1 MTDSD
6 SENSS
11 NLVRTGP
18 EDNIGILLWRT
29 SNAWQREVKNKLKS
43 GGVTQNQYILLLG
56 LLKLEERNV
65 IHRQTITQRNL
76 ATYCGVDQTMASQ
89 VLRVLEQDH
98 LVRRAPGHDSRSN
111 SLYLTD
117 SGRRII
123 SELEPEMLDLDSHFF
138 TKLGENVQMFK
149 ATLQILIGLTP
160 RMSSSGRM

>member
-98 LVRRAPGHDSRSN
+98 LVRRAPGHDSRS
-111 SLYLTD
+111 SV
-117 SGRRII
+117 
-123 SELEPEMLDLDSHFF
+123 P
-138 TKLGENVQMFK
+138 
-149 ATLQILIGLTP
+149 
-160 RMSSSGRM
+160 